1 MARGAIYIPYRKGHK
16 GGLGGRVPQIKCF
29 AVPNEELGAENSF
42 SSCFVY
48 KERERENNNRW

>member
-48 KERERENNNRW
+48 KERERERE